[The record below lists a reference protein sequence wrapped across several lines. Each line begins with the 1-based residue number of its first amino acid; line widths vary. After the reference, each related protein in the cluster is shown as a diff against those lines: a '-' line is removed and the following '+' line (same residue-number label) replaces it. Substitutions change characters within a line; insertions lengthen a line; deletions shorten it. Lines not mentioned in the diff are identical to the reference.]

1 MDLSTIYLKTPTVF
15 ILDDDKF
22 YLKYI
27 RSLIS
32 NYSLSINT
40 KTFYKKED
48 LIGNLDSKPD
58 LILLDYNLGLQN
70 SVNTTAH
77 NVINDIENYNPNQTI
92 VLLSGESSLP
102 LLEEYNKYRNL
113 EYIVKGQTTGSELMS
128 ILNKRVKIHS

>member
-40 KTFYKKED
+40 KTFCKKED
-48 LIGNLDSKPD
+48 LIVNLDSKPD

-70 SVNTTAH
+70 SVKTTAH
-77 NVINDIENYNPNQTI
+77 NVINDIENFNPNQTI

-128 ILNKRVKIHS
+128 ILSKRVKIQS